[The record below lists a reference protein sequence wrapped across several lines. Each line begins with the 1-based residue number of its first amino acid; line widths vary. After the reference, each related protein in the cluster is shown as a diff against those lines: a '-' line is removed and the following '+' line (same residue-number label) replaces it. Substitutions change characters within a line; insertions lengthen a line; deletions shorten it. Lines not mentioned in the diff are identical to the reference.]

1 MEKIKTVYLE
11 NIFIKWKEVSS
22 KQYMISFYIEI
33 DEVDKEIQIQ
43 IVNDYEYN
51 TLYQN
56 YGEVFSIHKW
66 YKQCEEL
73 HDLIAK
79 HVNWIDELPWYS
91 IFSIHLYEPVK
102 TIYTWY

>member
-22 KQYMISFYIEI
+22 IQYMISFYIEI

-43 IVNDYEYN
+43 IVNDYEYDA
-51 TLYQN
+51 LYQN
-56 YGEVFSIHKW
+56 YDEVFSTHKW

>member
-22 KQYMISFYIEI
+22 RQYMISFYIEI

-56 YGEVFSIHKW
+56 YDEVFSNIKW

>member
-56 YGEVFSIHKW
+56 YYEVFSKHKW

-79 HVNWIDELPWYS
+79 HVNWIDELPLYS